1 MKIYIGILLMK
12 VVNVKLVGRKR
23 VFDISVKDVEHYV
36 LENGVVT
43 HNTAVMYSAN
53 QAFIISKAQEKVDG
67 DVIGWN
73 FTINVEKS
81 RFVKEKSKLTFL
93 VTYDNGISK
102 YSGLIDL
109 ALESGHVIKP
119 KNGWYA
125 KIDVKTGELIEKN
138 YRLKD
143 TQNDEFW
150 NDILHDQ
157 KFKDFVSHKFKVS
170 TTSLSGDIDELSDE
184 DISEVFSEEE

>member
-1 MKIYIGILLMK
+1 MK